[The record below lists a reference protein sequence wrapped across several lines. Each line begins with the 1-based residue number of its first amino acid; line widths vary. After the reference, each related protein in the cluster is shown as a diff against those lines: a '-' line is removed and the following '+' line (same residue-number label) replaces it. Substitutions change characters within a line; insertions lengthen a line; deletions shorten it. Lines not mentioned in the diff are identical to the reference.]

1 MINSAMTEAE
11 RLAEI
16 ERLYRQA
23 FAEYGAVALW
33 SSRPVEHPTPG
44 AAMAIT
50 RSLRTHGSMSGRR
63 LAEDI
68 ERLCRAAD

>member
-1 MINSAMTEAE
+1 MDKQTQ
-11 RLAEI
+11 RKEI

-33 SSRPVEHPTPG
+33 NMRPVEHPTPG
-44 AAMAIT
+44 AALAIT
-50 RSLRTHGSMSGRR
+50 PALRTHGSMAGRR

-68 ERLCRAAD
+68 ERLCRAAH

>member
-1 MINSAMTEAE
+1 MTEPE

-33 SSRPVEHPTPG
+33 SSRPVDNPTP
-44 AAMAIT
+44 AAALAIT
-50 RSLRTHGSMSGRR
+50 RSLRVHGSMSGRR
-63 LAEDI
+63 LAEEI
-68 ERLCRAAD
+68 ERLCRAAQ